1 LTRTAHPP
9 PPPDAAPAPA
19 ADRAAQ
25 ALEALLA
32 RIVAALAALPPAE
45 RRVARLLLDDPRG
58 FAAQPVA
65 RLAAQAQVSKP
76 TVVRFCRRVGY
87 DGLADFK
94 RKLAGTV
101 DEGVPYVHVA
111 VDDDDKPADLIA
123 KIVDNSVAG
132 LLSWRRR
139 ASAQGFERA
148 IAALA
153 EAGRLGRRI
162 EFHGIGNSAIVALDA
177 QHKFFRLG
185 VRSAAVGDAH
195 VQVMSATMLAPGDVA
210 VLLSNSGRSRD
221 LLDVAAIAKRRGA
234 TTVLITASGSP
245 LAALGSG
252 ERQVLIAADHPEDHD
267 RYSPM
272 VSRLLHLVIVDI
284 LATGVALRL
293 GSQRLQPLLQ
303 DIKRT
308 LRATRYVGGD
318 TTPSNSSAP

>member
-1 LTRTAHPP
+1 LAPSPSPP
-9 PPPDAAPAPA
+9 PAGPPPAPG
-19 ADRAAQ
+19 RAAQ

-45 RRVARLLLDDPRG
+45 RRVARLLLDDPRAFG
-58 FAAQPVA
+58 AQPVA

-111 VDDDDKPADLIA
+111 VDDDDKPADLVA

-139 ASAQGFERA
+139 AAPQAFERA

-153 EAGRLGRRI
+153 EAGRQGRRI
-162 EFHGIGNSAIVALDA
+162 EFHGIGNSAIVAQDA

-221 LLDVAAIAKRRGA
+221 LLDVAAIARRRGA
-234 TTVLITASGSP
+234 TTVLVTASGSP
-245 LAALGSG
+245 LAALGVG

-318 TTPSNSSAP
+318 TSAGASKSSAP

>member
-1 LTRTAHPP
+1 MAPSPSPP
-9 PPPDAAPAPA
+9 PAGPPPAPG
-19 ADRAAQ
+19 RAAQ

-45 RRVARLLLDDPRG
+45 RRVARLLLDDPRAFG
-58 FAAQPVA
+58 AQPVA

-111 VDDDDKPADLIA
+111 VDDDDKPADLVA

-139 ASAQGFERA
+139 AAPQAFERA

-153 EAGRLGRRI
+153 EAGRQGRRI
-162 EFHGIGNSAIVALDA
+162 EFHGIGNSAIVAQDA

-221 LLDVAAIAKRRGA
+221 LLDVAAIARRRGA
-234 TTVLITASGSP
+234 TTVLVTASGSP
-245 LAALGSG
+245 LAALGVG

-318 TTPSNSSAP
+318 TSAGASKSSAP